1 MKNLVRSMFQ
11 LAIGTNIT
19 RPKSK
24 GPKDEVGRAVL
35 SAGHFLQTH
44 PHHVFLLV
52 SGGGRILTAH
62 ASSQALVPGLP
73 SEWL

>member
-1 MKNLVRSMFQ
+1 MFQ

-44 PHHVFLLV
+44 PPHVFLLV
-52 SGGGRILTAH
+52 SGGGRIPNRACKL
-62 ASSQALVPGLP
+62 ASSCA
-73 SEWL
+73 WLAF